1 MSTLVGIRLSLNTD
15 TIFISEF
22 SSREMIRRYAGTAD
36 INLSASGS
44 QLISGPS
51 RSQQYVWTI
60 SSLLTKAECELID
73 KMFRDWDQ
81 ARFINYP
88 SKQAF
93 MAVVSD
99 PDRLKAQSHRENAIS
114 DTYTLILRPSINQLK
129 ASLES

>member
-1 MSTLVGIRLSLNTD
+1 
-15 TIFISEF
+15 
-22 SSREMIRRYAGTAD
+22 MIRRYAGTAD

-81 ARFINYP
+81 ARALGGTPAILVEDNTFGNSLSTYATFSTPP
-88 SKQAF
+88 SF
-93 MAVVSD
+93 
-99 PDRLKAQSHRENAIS
+99 
-114 DTYTLILRPSINQLK
+114 TYYSNSTVGIDFGLTEVK
-129 ASLES
+129 